1 MVMQKIYLYMSL
13 RIYFA
18 RFVDR
23 ENGSMDTLDE
33 IKYYCKEANP
43 AGALLLTG
51 QWGVRKDIFCQ
62 KLRFERIRVHAY
74 ISTYKSVWDGVDR
87 RSAKRSEKD
96 MG

>member
-51 QWGVRKDIFCQ
+51 QWGC
-62 KLRFERIRVHAY
+62 
-74 ISTYKSVWDGVDR
+74 G
-87 RSAKRSEKD
+87 
-96 MG
+96 